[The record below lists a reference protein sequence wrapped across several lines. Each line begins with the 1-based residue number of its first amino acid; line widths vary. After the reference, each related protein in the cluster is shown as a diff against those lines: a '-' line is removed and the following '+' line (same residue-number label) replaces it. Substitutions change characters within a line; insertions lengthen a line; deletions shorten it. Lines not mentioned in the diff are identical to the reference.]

1 MLAISHPCLKIAP
14 KFERLD
20 ISGLKTYQK
29 PIANISEWFEVKKL
43 WPKNSFSKNPKTAV
57 LAGPEPAVRAG
68 WAKRGPPGFVSGP
81 GAPLVR
87 VSSKSDS
94 GRRQHYDDL
103 RCNHS

>member
-1 MLAISHPCLKIAP
+1 MSAISHPCLKIAP

-43 WPKNSFSKNPKTAV
+43 WPKNDFSKNQKMAV
-57 LAGPEPAVRAG
+57 LAAPGPAVRAR

-94 GRRQHYDDL
+94 GCRHPL
-103 RCNHS
+103 